1 MLRKIIG
8 MVGMM
13 LIAHT
18 IFAESITLLGTT
30 QQSISRTR
38 SFQAGKRLATAAHYP
53 NPIQQVTL
61 LKVKLSDTAKRAI
74 RARLHSAQSAN
85 AMTINASFGHYPRQV
100 QLGMNGVPVLDQG
113 LHGACVLFATTAA
126 VDAVIG
132 QGDYI
137 SQLCQL
143 ELGTYLQNN
152 SYALSGWDGSLGKFV
167 KGQLEMFGI
176 VPKSTQLANGCAGV
190 TEYPTSGQ
198 AVSEEL
204 SVFDY
209 HQMSESL
216 EEHGVTIE
224 PLMLPEQVN
233 ASFQD
238 QERLLFKIK
247 RILNQ
252 GDRVTMGVF
261 IVGLNRGNVG
271 ALGTHH
277 VSNDTW
283 VMTSQSTEDFNDD
296 DQFGLHELIV
306 TGYDDDAI
314 ATDASGRIS
323 RGLVTLRN
331 SWSDQVGDQ
340 GDFYMSYNY
349 FKTFL
354 MEAQHIRQSRG

>member
-13 LIAHT
+13 LVAHT

-38 SFQAGKRLATAAHYP
+38 TVQAGRRLTTAAQ

-61 LKVKLSDTAKRAI
+61 LKVRLSDAAKRAV
-74 RARLHSAQSAN
+74 RARLQSAQSGN
-85 AMTINASFGHYPRQV
+85 ATTVNASFGHYPRQV

-113 LHGACVLFATTAA
+113 AHGTCVLFATTAA
-126 VDAVIG
+126 LDAVIG

-143 ELGTYLQNN
+143 ELGNYLQNN
-152 SYALSGWDGSLGKFV
+152 SYMLSGWDGSFGKLV
-167 KGQLEMFGI
+167 SGQLDMFGI
-176 VPKSTQLANGCAGV
+176 VPKSTQLESGCAGV
-190 TEYPTSGQ
+190 TEYPIHGQ
-198 AVSEEL
+198 AVSDEL

-216 EEHGVTIE
+216 ADHEVSIE
-224 PLMLPEQVN
+224 PLMLPEHVN

-238 QERLLFKIK
+238 QDRLLFRVK

-252 GDRVTMGVF
+252 GDRVTIGVF
-261 IVGLNRGNVG
+261 IIGLNRGNMG
-271 ALGTHH
+271 AFGTHH

-283 VMTSQSTEDFNDD
+283 VMTSQTAEDFNDE

-314 ATDASGRIS
+314 ATDATGRIS

-349 FKTFL
+349 FKAFL
-354 MEAQHIRQSRG
+354 MEAQHIRQNRG

>member
-1 MLRKIIG
+1 MLNKIMS
-8 MVGMM
+8 MVGML
-13 LIAHT
+13 LIAHPT
-18 IFAESITLLGTT
+18 FAESITLMGTT
-30 QQSISRTR
+30 QQSISRTH
-38 SFQAGKRLATAAHYP
+38 SFQAGRRLPTVVHHS
-53 NPIQQVTL
+53 IQHVTL
-61 LKVKLSDTAKRAI
+61 LKVKLSETAKRAV
-74 RARLHSAQSAN
+74 RARIHRAQLRNVTTSN
-85 AMTINASFGHYPRQV
+85 PSFGNYPRQA

-113 LHGACVLFATTAA
+113 MHGSCVLFATTAA

-152 SYALSGWDGSLGKFV
+152 SYALSGWDGSLGKHV
-167 KGQLEMFGI
+167 TSQLEMFGI
-176 VPKSTQLANGCAGV
+176 VPKSIQLKNGCAGV
-190 TEYPTSGQ
+190 TEYPTGGQ
-198 AVSEEL
+198 SVSEEL

-209 HQMSESL
+209 HQMSEPL
-216 EEHGVTIE
+216 GDHGVSIE
-224 PLMLPEQVN
+224 TLMLPEQVN

-261 IVGLNRGNVG
+261 IIGLNRGNVG
-271 ALGTHH
+271 ASGTHH

-283 VMTSQSTEDFNDD
+283 VMTSQSSEDFNDEEA
-296 DQFGLHELIV
+296 FGLHELII

-340 GDFYMSYNY
+340 GDFYMSYSY
-349 FKTFL
+349 LKAFL
-354 MEAQHIRQSRG
+354 MEEQHILQNRG